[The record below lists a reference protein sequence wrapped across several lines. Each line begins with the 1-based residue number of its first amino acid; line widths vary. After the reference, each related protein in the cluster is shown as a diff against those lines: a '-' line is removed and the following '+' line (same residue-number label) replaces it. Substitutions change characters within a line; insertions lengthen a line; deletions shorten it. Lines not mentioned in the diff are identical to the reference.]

1 MARTLSFAIDGDE
14 HAVEPVKVDR
24 RKLYGWHEVHAYDDD
39 GNECVLVSTDAT
51 GTVIIPK
58 EGLALGLLAADG
70 RWVERSE
77 LTTLGAD
84 GQAATK
90 QPSSYSQVNE
100 LTDKA
105 SDEDLLDCSIT
116 AFYYLEDADP
126 DLIAAIGEDIYRF
139 DYCYLDSYEPSPA
152 FLMVAE
158 VGGNQELFMLV
169 GARNN
174 FQFIGL
180 DEVAVADQEPDEDGD
195 DESDE
200 IDFSMF

>member
-1 MARTLSFAIDGDE
+1 MARAITFAIDGGE
-14 HAVEPVKVDR
+14 YAVEPVKVDR

-39 GNECVLVSTDAT
+39 GNECLLVSTDAT

-58 EGLALGLLAADG
+58 EGIALGLLSAAG
-70 RWVERSE
+70 RWVDRGE
-77 LTTLGAD
+77 LATVGAD
-84 GQAATK
+84 GQPVAK

-116 AFYYLEDADP
+116 GFYHLADADP
-126 DLIAAIGEDIYRF
+126 DLVAAVGDDIYRF
-139 DYCYLDSYEPSPA
+139 DYCYLDSYEPSPG
-152 FLMVAE
+152 FLMVSE
-158 VGGNQELFMLV
+158 VAGVPELFMLV
-169 GARNN
+169 GAKNN

-180 DEVAVADQEPDEDGD
+180 DEVAVADQDADEDE

>member
-1 MARTLSFAIDGDE
+1 MARAISFAIDGGE
-14 HAVEPVKVDR
+14 YAVEPVKVDR
-24 RKLYGWHEVHAYDDD
+24 RKLYGWSEVHGYDDA
-39 GNECVLVSTDAT
+39 GNECMLVSTDAT

-58 EGLALGLLAADG
+58 EGIALGLLSADG
-70 RWVERSE
+70 RWVERGE
-77 LTTLGAD
+77 LTTVDAD
-84 GQAATK
+84 GQAVTK
-90 QPSSYSQVNE
+90 QSSSYSRVND

-116 AFYYLEDADP
+116 GFYHLAEADP
-126 DLIAAIGEDIYRF
+126 ELVAAVGDDIYRF
-139 DYCYLDSYEPSPA
+139 DYCYLDSYEPSPG

-158 VGGNQELFMLV
+158 VAGNLELFMLV

-180 DEVAVADQEPDEDGD
+180 DEVAVAEQESDEDD
-195 DESDE
+195 DEESDE